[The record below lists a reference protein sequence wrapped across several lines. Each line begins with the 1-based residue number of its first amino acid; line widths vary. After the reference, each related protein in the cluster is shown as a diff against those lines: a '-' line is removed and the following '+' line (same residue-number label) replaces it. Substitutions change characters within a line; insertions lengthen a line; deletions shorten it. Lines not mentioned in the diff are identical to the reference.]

1 MRLDIEYIRE
11 DSIKVS
17 EFIDILNRST
27 LAKRRPVD
35 DIRCIEDMIK
45 NADIIITARLDQNIV
60 GVARA
65 VSDYSYCCYLSDL
78 AVDSRYQKR
87 GIGKKL
93 INRLQQELQKS
104 CKIVL
109 LSAPDA
115 VDYYPRIGFKKHNS
129 AWVLS

>member
-1 MRLDIEYIRE
+1 LDIEYTRE